1 MYASKSTVAMAILT
15 GVLLSSPAVFAQ
27 NAGGAGGGAG
37 AQSQTRAGSGTRLQ
51 DQDRLATHDM
61 DRLHDRTLDRTRDRL
76 HDRTTD
82 RLHDRTLDRLYDR
95 DLKREQDRDRIYGGN
110 LMSSAEQTQYEEHL
124 RSLPTEQERVQYR
137 MEQQHEMQQ
146 RAEERHEHLG
156 SPPSEAQIRAQERQR
171 QQEREQIY
179 GYSMMTP
186 QEVAHYQ
193 AQMGAARSAQER
205 EHIRA
210 EHRRQMEERARE
222 RGESPPK

>member
-15 GVLLSSPAVFAQ
+15 GVLLSSPVAFAQ

-37 AQSQTRAGSGTRLQ
+37 AQSQSRVGSGTRLQ
-51 DQDRLATHDM
+51 DQDRL
-61 DRLHDRTLDRTRDRL
+61 HDRTLDRTR
-76 HDRTTD
+76 D

-156 SPPSEAQIRAQERQR
+156 RALSESQIRTQERQR
-171 QQEREQIY
+171 QQERDQIY

-186 QEVAHYQ
+186 EEVARYR
-193 AQMGAARSAQER
+193 AQMSSARTAQER